1 MGGAPGHLL
10 HTPGA
15 KPEARG
21 SFSPWRA
28 PPAPAPL
35 SPAQATTARWK
46 RHRGPHGL
54 TPGPGSRGGWG
65 HPPSWGLSELTTVS
79 QPLPSPCR
87 TLLRPGRRGDLG
99 GRPVS
104 RSSVYPHRAPRDTV
118 SHSEVLSSSVQG
130 WLGASPERSQPQ
142 RGQAC
147 GSRTLSPQLR
157 GHGWQGQAPGVW
169 GLTSPRPGRWPCCA
183 SSSWPPGA
191 TASPRCSEAG
201 AVAPPPPGTPG

>member
-1 MGGAPGHLL
+1 MAGPACTRPSVPSTGHHCQVETPQGTPRPGPRPREQGRLGRPPPILGAFRADHGV
-10 HTPGA
+10 T
-15 KPEARG
+15 
-21 SFSPWRA
+21 A
-28 PPAPAPL
+28 PP
-35 SPAQATTARWK
+35 
-46 RHRGPHGL
+46 
-54 TPGPGSRGGWG
+54 
-65 HPPSWGLSELTTVS
+65 V
-79 QPLPSPCR
+79 PCR
-87 TLLRPGRRGDLG
+87 TLLRPGQHGDLG

-118 SHSEVLSSSVQG
+118 NHSEVLSSSVQG
-130 WLGASPERSQPQ
+130 WPGASPERSQPQ

-191 TASPRCSEAG
+191 TASPRSSEAG
-201 AVAPPPPGTPG
+201 AVVPPPPGTPG